1 MVLEHVQYEI
11 SVKGTQLAKHP
22 NSLHMFMYAW
32 LIFPITRLL
41 DDAIPGYERHRAI
54 EMMKNRKIL

>member
-11 SVKGTQLAKHP
+11 SVKGTPLANHT
-22 NSLHMFMYAW
+22 NSLHMFKYTW

-41 DDAIPGYERHRAI
+41 DHAIPGYERHWAI
-54 EMMKNRKIL
+54 DKMEARKHL